1 LEKQKGLS
9 MIAEQSPEGQYDRFA
24 ENPVHYQ
31 ISAYLFSGLLRFG
44 FNREKIE

>member
-9 MIAEQSPEGQYDRFA
+9 MITEQSPEGQFDRFA

-31 ISAYLFSGLLRFG
+31 ISAYLFSGLFIFG
-44 FNREKIE
+44 FDLGKIE